1 MKKDILFALALS
13 FASLSAFAIAPSDM
27 RFHCNNDTLKINELL
42 RKGAECGKNNANE
55 LVAFYAK
62 QLLGTPYVAHTL
74 ESNREWLTI
83 NIDELDCTTFVETLY
98 ALTRAT
104 LDMRRS
110 WRDFACNIES
120 IRYRNGEL
128 GDYSS
133 RLHYVSDWIANNS
146 HRGNIREVTAEIDGA
161 KYEIKTINFMTAN
174 RDKYPQLADSAMF
187 AKIKNF
193 EIGYRMHRYPYLQKE
208 WIDSKKTAAGLKN
221 GDFVALISK
230 TEGLDVSHMGIIIKE
245 GNSFKLLH
253 ASSKEKKV
261 VLEKDDLKET
271 LRRNR
276 SCTGMRIIRI
286 VE

>member
-62 QLLGTPYVAHTL
+62 QLLETPYVAHTL
-74 ESNREWLTI
+74 ESDREWLTI

-110 WRDFACNIES
+110 WRDFARNIES

-193 EIGYRMHRYPYLQKE
+193 EIGYRMHRYPYLKKE

-276 SCTGMRIIRI
+276 SCTGIRIIRI

>member
-74 ESNREWLTI
+74 ESDREWLTI

-193 EIGYRMHRYPYLQKE
+193 EIGYRMHRYPYLKKE

-230 TEGLDVSHMGIIIKE
+230 NEGLDVSHMGIIIKE

-276 SCTGMRIIRI
+276 SCTGIRIIRI

>member
-1 MKKDILFALALS
+1 MKKDILFALVLS

-74 ESNREWLTI
+74 ESDREWLTI

-110 WRDFACNIES
+110 WRDFARNIES

-146 HRGNIREVTAEIDGA
+146 HRGNIREVTSEIEGA

-193 EIGYRMHRYPYLQKE
+193 EIGYRMHRYPYLKKE

-230 TEGLDVSHMGIIIKE
+230 AEGLDVSHMGIIIKE

-276 SCTGMRIIRI
+276 SCTGIRIIRI

>member
-62 QLLGTPYVAHTL
+62 QLLETPYVAHTL
-74 ESNREWLTI
+74 ESDREWLTI

-193 EIGYRMHRYPYLQKE
+193 EIGYRMHRYPYLKKE

-245 GNSFKLLH
+245 GNSIKLLH

-276 SCTGMRIIRI
+276 SCTGIRIIRI

>member
-62 QLLGTPYVAHTL
+62 QLLETPYVAHTL

-110 WRDFACNIES
+110 WRDFARNIES

-193 EIGYRMHRYPYLQKE
+193 EIGYRMHRYPYLKKE

-276 SCTGMRIIRI
+276 SCTGIRIIRI

>member
-110 WRDFACNIES
+110 WRDFARNIES

-193 EIGYRMHRYPYLQKE
+193 EIGYRMHRYPYLKKE
-208 WIDSKKTAAGLKN
+208 WIDSKKTAAGLRN

-276 SCTGMRIIRI
+276 SCTGIRIIRI

>member
-74 ESNREWLTI
+74 ESDREWLTI

-110 WRDFACNIES
+110 WRDFARNIES

-161 KYEIKTINFMTAN
+161 KYEIKTINFITAN

-193 EIGYRMHRYPYLQKE
+193 EIGYRMHRYPYLKKE
-208 WIDSKKTAAGLKN
+208 WIDSKKTAAGLRN

-276 SCTGMRIIRI
+276 SCTGIRIIRI

>member
-1 MKKDILFALALS
+1 MKKDILFALSLS
-13 FASLSAFAIAPSDM
+13 FASLSAFDIAPSDM

-110 WRDFACNIES
+110 WRDFARNIES

-193 EIGYRMHRYPYLQKE
+193 EIGYRMHRDPYLKKE

-276 SCTGMRIIRI
+276 SCTGIRIIRI

>member
-110 WRDFACNIES
+110 WRDFARNIES

-146 HRGNIREVTAEIDGA
+146 HRGNIREVTAEIDSA

-193 EIGYRMHRYPYLQKE
+193 EIGYRMHRYPYLKKE

-276 SCTGMRIIRI
+276 SCTGIRIIRI

>member
-74 ESNREWLTI
+74 ESDREWLTI

-193 EIGYRMHRYPYLQKE
+193 EIGYRMHRYPYLKKE
-208 WIDSKKTAAGLKN
+208 WIDSKKTAAGLRN

-276 SCTGMRIIRI
+276 SCTGIRIIRI

>member
-174 RDKYPQLADSAMF
+174 RDKYPKLADSAMF

-193 EIGYRMHRYPYLQKE
+193 EIGYRMHRYPYLKKE
-208 WIDSKKTAAGLKN
+208 WIDSKKTAAGLRN

-276 SCTGMRIIRI
+276 SCTGIRIIRI

>member
-74 ESNREWLTI
+74 ESDREWLTI

-193 EIGYRMHRYPYLQKE
+193 EIGYRMHRYPYLKKE

-276 SCTGMRIIRI
+276 SCTGIRIIRI

>member
-174 RDKYPQLADSAMF
+174 RDKHPQLADSAMF

-193 EIGYRMHRYPYLQKE
+193 EIGYRMHRYPYLKKE

-276 SCTGMRIIRI
+276 SCTGIRIIRI

>member
-1 MKKDILFALALS
+1 MKKDIIFALALS

-74 ESNREWLTI
+74 ESDREWLTI

-110 WRDFACNIES
+110 WRDFARNIES

-193 EIGYRMHRYPYLQKE
+193 EIGYRMHRYPYLKKE

-276 SCTGMRIIRI
+276 SCTGIRIIRI

>member
-174 RDKYPQLADSAMF
+174 RDKYPQLSDSAMF

-193 EIGYRMHRYPYLQKE
+193 EIGYRMHRYPYLKKE

-276 SCTGMRIIRI
+276 SCTGIRIIRI

>member
-13 FASLSAFAIAPSDM
+13 YASLSAFAIAPSDM

-74 ESNREWLTI
+74 ESDREWLTI

-193 EIGYRMHRYPYLQKE
+193 EIGYRMHRYPYLKKE

-253 ASSKEKKV
+253 ASSKDKKV

-276 SCTGMRIIRI
+276 SCTGIRIIRI

>member
-193 EIGYRMHRYPYLQKE
+193 EIGYRMHRYPYLKKE
-208 WIDSKKTAAGLKN
+208 WIDSKKTAAGLRN

-276 SCTGMRIIRI
+276 SCTGIRIIRI

>member
-74 ESNREWLTI
+74 ESDREWLTI

-110 WRDFACNIES
+110 WRDFARNIES

-193 EIGYRMHRYPYLQKE
+193 EIGYRMHRYPYLKKE

-276 SCTGMRIIRI
+276 SCTGIRIIRI

>member
-193 EIGYRMHRYPYLQKE
+193 EIGYRMHRYPYLKKE

-276 SCTGMRIIRI
+276 SCTGIRIIRI

>member
-62 QLLGTPYVAHTL
+62 QLLGTPYAAHTL
-74 ESNREWLTI
+74 ESDREWLTI

-110 WRDFACNIES
+110 WRDFARNIES

-193 EIGYRMHRYPYLQKE
+193 EIGYRMHRYPYLKKE

-276 SCTGMRIIRI
+276 SCTGIRIIRI

>member
-74 ESNREWLTI
+74 ESDREWLTI

-110 WRDFACNIES
+110 WRDFARNIES

-193 EIGYRMHRYPYLQKE
+193 EIGYRMHRYPYLKKE
-208 WIDSKKTAAGLKN
+208 WIDSKETAAGLKN

-276 SCTGMRIIRI
+276 SCTGIRIIRI

>member
-1 MKKDILFALALS
+1 
-13 FASLSAFAIAPSDM
+13 M

-193 EIGYRMHRYPYLQKE
+193 EIGYRMHRYPYLKKE

-276 SCTGMRIIRI
+276 SCTGIRIIRI

>member
-74 ESNREWLTI
+74 ESDREWLTI

-110 WRDFACNIES
+110 WRDFARNIES

-193 EIGYRMHRYPYLQKE
+193 EIGYRMHRYPYLKKE
-208 WIDSKKTAAGLKN
+208 WIDSKKTAAGLRN

-276 SCTGMRIIRI
+276 SCTGIRIIRI

>member
-1 MKKDILFALALS
+1 MKKDILFALVLS
-13 FASLSAFAIAPSDM
+13 FASLSAFAIAPSDI
-27 RFHCNNDTLKINELL
+27 RFHCNNDTLKINDLL

-74 ESNREWLTI
+74 ESDREWLTI

-110 WRDFACNIES
+110 WRDFARNIES

-146 HRGNIREVTAEIDGA
+146 HRGNIREVTSEIEGA

-193 EIGYRMHRYPYLQKE
+193 EIGYRMHRYPYLKKE

-276 SCTGMRIIRI
+276 SCTGIRIIRI

>member
-74 ESNREWLTI
+74 ESDREWLTI

-161 KYEIKTINFMTAN
+161 KYEIKTINFMTAH

-193 EIGYRMHRYPYLQKE
+193 EIGYRMHRYPYLKKE
-208 WIDSKKTAAGLKN
+208 WIDSKKTAAGLRN

-276 SCTGMRIIRI
+276 SCTGIRIIRI